1 MKDDLMISSEVINDR
16 ARANYEALTNFFNV
30 EEQAW
35 QLAVYELA
43 LETLGVVPSKL
54 LEQYPEEH
62 CCGKFEGEYEDDHKE
77 LECECC
83 SGVCVWCN

>member
-1 MKDDLMISSEVINDR
+1 MEDIKLLSEDINDR
-16 ARANYEALTNFFNV
+16 ARSNYEEYSHFFNV

-35 QLAVYELA
+35 QIAVYELA

-62 CCGKFEGEYEDDHKE
+62 CCGKFEGEYPDDHKE
-77 LECECC
+77 LDCLCC
-83 SGVCVWCN
+83 SGVCVWCHE